1 MPRRWWIYQRERFP
15 LFAHGILIA
24 AFSFSA
30 VSFSA
35 LLRGHTALPSLAAA
49 LTAFVTSF
57 LFFLQLRI
65 ADEFK
70 DFEEDARYRPYRPV
84 PRGLVS
90 LRELGILGIGCV
102 LVQLGLA
109 MWLQPSLV
117 LLLVPAWLYLA
128 AMTKEFFVGDW
139 LKKHALM
146 YMLSHM
152 MIMPLVDLYATAC
165 DWWPNFEAAEWHAPP
180 GGLLW
185 FLAVSYSNGIVIE
198 TGRKI
203 RAPCDEETGV
213 DTYSHVWGLKAAVS
227 AWFGA
232 MLLTAVFATIAALF
246 IDFLMPIIVV
256 LALLLLGAAATG
268 LRFLRAPDSR
278 GAKRIEN
285 LSGLWTVLMYLML
298 GAVPLAWRHSHG

>member
-1 MPRRWWIYQRERFP
+1 MPNRWWVYQRERFP

-30 VSFSA
+30 VSFSS
-35 LLRGHTALPSLAAA
+35 LLRGHTALPSMAAA

-70 DFEEDARYRPYRPV
+70 DFEEDSRYRPYRPV

-90 LRELGILGIGCV
+90 LRELGILGAGCV
-102 LVQLGLA
+102 LVQLAAAL
-109 MWLQPSLV
+109 WLQPSLV
-117 LLLVPAWLYLA
+117 LLLLPAWLYLA
-128 AMTKEFFVGDW
+128 AMTKEFFVGAW
-139 LKKHALM
+139 LKKQPLT

-165 DWWPNFEAAEWHAPP
+165 DWWPSAGPP
-180 GGLLW
+180 RGLFW
-185 FLAVSYSNGIVIE
+185 FLAVSYANGIVIE

-203 RAPCDEETGV
+203 RAPQDEEIGV
-213 DTYSHVWGLKAAVS
+213 DTYSHVWGPANAVRV
-227 AWFGA
+227 WLGA
-232 MLLTAVFATIAALF
+232 MLLTAGFAMTAALF
-246 IDFLMPIIVV
+246 IDFLLPVAVV
-256 LALLLLGAAATG
+256 LVLLLLGALAVSM
-268 LRFLRAPDSR
+268 RFLRLPDSR

-285 LSGLWTVLMYLML
+285 LSGLWTVLMYLIL
-298 GAVPLAWRHSHG
+298 GAVPLLWQRLL